1 MFIVDDLNKKIHYL
15 FSSVLHV
22 PMFCSFMHP
31 VFLFY
36 ILVCVRAFVSA
47 MFFFCILAKFRLAM
61 HDARSST
68 HCRALADK
76 KLQMCLRKAR
86 SLQDHMLLPAIPQA
100 LSPAYSSPQGG
111 AINQSTR

>member
-1 MFIVDDLNKKIHYL
+1 MSIVDDLKQKYITYFPLYCMVPCSALLCIL
-15 FSSVLHV
+15 F
-22 PMFCSFMHP
+22 
-31 VFLFY
+31 FLFY

-100 LSPAYSSPQGG
+100 LPPAYPSPQGG